1 LVYPSYPDYN
11 NPKADFK
18 AYCSKRILKKKYSD
32 GNVINSNKNLKLI
45 LVSKKDGTKIADVV
59 HRTEKKNITMMLN
72 YQFD

>member
-1 LVYPSYPDYN
+1 MW
-11 NPKADFK
+11 
-18 AYCSKRILKKKYSD
+18 
-32 GNVINSNKNLKLI
+32 INSNKNLKLI